1 MVWIQVILWVT
12 GRGNSPLPM
21 VPQERQFWNAHN
33 FRFGLPTHL
42 PTWLALMCYLSEVQ
56 GLFFWVLLLVK
67 SGTAVPLLWPQRELS
82 HLPQVL
88 ISMGEVHLSPDHA
101 DIWEVDLVCLF
112 SLLQAWLTH
121 TSTTGLRLL
130 FCPGKLQSLL
140 SEYCSWSWAWTD
152 LLLLWQGPVFLTC
165 LRHWWVRGNRH
176 CYPAYATTRQMNN
189 GNSSPMLT
197 SLYLDQPF
205 LH

>member
-101 DIWEVDLVCLF
+101 DIWQMRGGS
-112 SLLQAWLTH
+112 SLSILSTSGLAH
-121 TSTTGLRLL
+121 TYLHNRFTSIILPR
-130 FCPGKLQSLL
+130 KA
-140 SEYCSWSWAWTD
+140 SESA
-152 LLLLWQGPVFLTC
+152 LWVL
-165 LRHWWVRGNRH
+165 
-176 CYPAYATTRQMNN
+176 
-189 GNSSPMLT
+189 
-197 SLYLDQPF
+197 
-205 LH
+205 